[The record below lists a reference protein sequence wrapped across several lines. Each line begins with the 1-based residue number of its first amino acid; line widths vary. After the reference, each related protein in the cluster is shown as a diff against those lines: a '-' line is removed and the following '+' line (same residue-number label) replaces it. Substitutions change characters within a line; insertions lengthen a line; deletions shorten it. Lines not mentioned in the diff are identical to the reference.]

1 VDLAPS
7 LLAGSLSEK
16 KCVIAA
22 EWLERVLETYPKV
35 SCRPLRFERDP
46 FRNPVGHALQQGLSV
61 LVEEILGGMDR
72 GRITPALDGII
83 RIRAVQ
89 DFTAGQSV
97 SFVFMLRE
105 VVREHL
111 GDHEEFLAIA
121 EQRIDELAVLAFDLF
136 MACREQIY
144 ELKAN
149 ELKRSM
155 YVQTRLDRN
164 RAVH

>member
-1 VDLAPS
+1 MDLAPS

-22 EWLERVLETYPKV
+22 EWLERVLQTYPKE
-35 SCRPLRFERDP
+35 SCQPLRLERDP

-72 GRITPALDGII
+72 DRMAPALDGIV

-89 DFTAGQSV
+89 DFTAGQAV
-97 SFVFMLRE
+97 SFVFLLRE
-105 VVREHL
+105 VVRRHL
-111 GDHEEFLAIA
+111 GDHEEILTIA

-136 MACREQIY
+136 MTCREKIY
-144 ELKAN
+144 EIKVN
-149 ELKRSM
+149 ELKRST
-155 YVQTRLDRN
+155 YVQTRLDRTH
-164 RAVH
+164 AVH